1 MGINTGE
8 YMAQQIMI
16 IGMGQFGMALARAL
30 VKKGVEVL
38 AVDSNK
44 SLVDDAATFAT
55 EALVVDATDEAEL
68 ARLDPNKRDAVVCA
82 IGDDSKESSIICTAL
97 LRQLGAPFIIARANS
112 KTHQRILHL
121 VGAHQVVNPEQEF
134 GQRFAHRILLRNV
147 IADTSIADGL
157 QLTEL
162 RIQPGMIGKDLVEL
176 ALPKRFGVM
185 VVAIRRNGVQ
195 ETFLPSPHEK
205 LRENDVLVVVS
216 SETAITKLVA
226 GV

>member
-1 MGINTGE
+1 
-8 YMAQQIMI
+8 MAQQIMI
-16 IGMGQFGMALARAL
+16 IGMGQFGMSLAKAL

-38 AVDSNK
+38 AVDSDKN
-44 SLVDDAATFAT
+44 LVEEAATFAT
-55 EALVVDATDEAEL
+55 EALVVNATDETEL
-68 ARLDPNKRDAVVCA
+68 ARLEPSKRDAVVCA

-97 LRQLGAPFIIARANS
+97 LRQLGAPFIIARANT

-121 VGAHQVVNPEQEF
+121 VGAHQIVNPEQEF

-147 IADTSIADGL
+147 IADTSIGDGL

-162 RIQPGMIGKDLVEL
+162 RVQPGMVGKNLIEL

-185 VVAIRRNGVQ
+185 VAAVRHGGTK
-195 ETFLPSPHEK
+195 ESLLPSPQEK
-205 LRENDVLVVVS
+205 LREDDVLIIVS
-216 SETAITKLVA
+216 SDEAITKLVA